1 MEKFKKVPT
10 LSGLVSFSPKLHTVF
25 GRQYRVIKIQDNK
38 AQLVGTV
45 VAKVV
50 PKI

>member
-1 MEKFKKVPT
+1 
-10 LSGLVSFSPKLHTVF
+10 VSFSPGLHTVF
-25 GRQYRVIKIQDNK
+25 GRQYRVIRIENNVPKV
-38 AQLVGTV
+38 VGTI

>member
-10 LSGLVSFSPKLHTVF
+10 LSGLVSFSAKYHTVF
-25 GRQYRVIKIQDNK
+25 GRQYRVIKIQNNK
-38 AQLVGTV
+38 AHLVGTIT
-45 VAKVV
+45 AKVV